1 MNIRLVDVTE
11 DNFYD
16 VINLKSDENQEKYIQ
31 IYERWVGSNTY
42 FLALCQT
49 YGFTPKAI
57 YDGDTLI
64 GFASHGYQKETNR
77 YELISMMLGHKY
89 QGKGYGTPVLNAIIE
104 DMVNTYQC
112 EEIYLSVIYNNER
125 AIRTYEKAGF
135 IPTGEVE
142 EGHHPEPIYCLKL
155 K

>member
-1 MNIRLVDVTE
+1 MNIKLVDVTE

-16 VINLKSDENQEKYIQ
+16 LINLKSDENQEKYIQ

-42 FLALCQT
+42 FLAVCPT
-49 YGFTPKAI
+49 FGFTPKAI

-77 YELISMMLGHKY
+77 YELISMMLGHQY
-89 QGKGYGTPVLNAIIE
+89 QGKGYGTPVLQAVIE

-112 EEIYLSVIYNNER
+112 KEIYLSVIYNNER

-135 IPTGEVE
+135 VPTGEIE
-142 EGHHPEPIYCLKL
+142 EGHHPEPIYCLKI

>member
-1 MNIRLVDVTE
+1 MNIKLVDVTE
-11 DNFYD
+11 GNFYD

-49 YGFTPKAI
+49 FGFTRKAI

-77 YELISMMLGHKY
+77 YELISMMLGHRY

-104 DMVNTYQC
+104 DMVSAYQC

-142 EGHHPEPIYCLKL
+142 EGHHPEPIYCLKI